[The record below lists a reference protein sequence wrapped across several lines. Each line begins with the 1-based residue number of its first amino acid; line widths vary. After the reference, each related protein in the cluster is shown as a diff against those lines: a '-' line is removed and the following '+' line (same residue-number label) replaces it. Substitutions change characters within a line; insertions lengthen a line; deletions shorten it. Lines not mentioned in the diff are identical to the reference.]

1 MCLGWESMNLLVVNV
16 MLGKV
21 VFFVDF
27 VKMGQKRRIMIL
39 MIFNKLMKLL
49 GWLKMIRNSI
59 LNQKF
64 WVWNHM
70 GENFV
75 FELKVDL
82 RTFEKQV
89 IFGELD

>member
-1 MCLGWESMNLLVVNV
+1 MNLLVVNV

-49 GWLKMIRNSI
+49 G
-59 LNQKF
+59 
-64 WVWNHM
+64 
-70 GENFV
+70 
-75 FELKVDL
+75 
-82 RTFEKQV
+82 
-89 IFGELD
+89 

>member
-1 MCLGWESMNLLVVNV
+1 
-16 MLGKV
+16 
-21 VFFVDF
+21 
-27 VKMGQKRRIMIL
+27 
-39 MIFNKLMKLL
+39 
-49 GWLKMIRNSI
+49 MIRNSI